1 MRSRSSC
8 REVLPRGIARARS
21 RRAGR
26 RLPPRAKAS
35 FAFLCAAFAVGATAA
50 PPASARPYLD
60 RPSATSGRREQP
72 PRTHLIASVRSGKSV
87 AVYARPSGR
96 LLARLSER
104 TPFGSKRTFS
114 VVRKRGRWMQVT
126 DPSPGH
132 NRLGWISVPPGRLR
146 YTHTLLEIEID
157 LSRHTLMLRRNTHVL
172 RRIPVDIGSAQSP
185 TPTGRFA
192 VTDKLDGSAYSPLY
206 GCCILALS
214 ARQPHL
220 PAWWRGGDRIA
231 IHGTNSGQRSG
242 APTAGCVRAAS
253 SDLSYLM
260 RKVPLGTPVVIHA

>member
-1 MRSRSSC
+1 LR
-8 REVLPRGIARARS
+8 
-21 RRAGR
+21 
-26 RLPPRAKAS
+26 PRAKVS
-35 FAFLCAAFAVGATAA
+35 FAFLCAAFAICAFAI
-50 PPASARPYLD
+50 PPASARVYLD
-60 RPSATSGRREQP
+60 RPSAPSSRADQR

-87 AVYARPSGR
+87 VVYTRPAGR
-96 LLARLSER
+96 LLARLGER

-114 VVRKRGRWMQVT
+114 VVRKRGRWLQVT
-126 DPSPGH
+126 DPSLGP
-132 NRLGWISVPPGRLR
+132 NRLGWISVPPGRLG

-157 LSRHTLMLRRNTHVL
+157 LSRHTLVLRRDTHVL

-185 TPTGRFA
+185 TPLGRFA
-192 VTDKLDGSAYSPLY
+192 VTDKLDGSAYSPVY

-214 ARQPHL
+214 ARQTHV

-260 RKVPLGTPVVIHA
+260 RKVPLGTRVVIHA